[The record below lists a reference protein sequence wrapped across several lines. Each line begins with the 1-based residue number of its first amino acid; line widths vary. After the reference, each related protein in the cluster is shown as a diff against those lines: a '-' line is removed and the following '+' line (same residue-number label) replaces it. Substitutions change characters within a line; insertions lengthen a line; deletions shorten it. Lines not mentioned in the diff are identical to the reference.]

1 VPRYAI
7 EAPEMD
13 LADRRVFVVVDD
25 DSWNEL
31 QAMLSRPLVRKPQ
44 LAKLLTAPS
53 VLERP

>member
-1 VPRYAI
+1 MPRYAI

-44 LAKLLTAPS
+44 LAKLLTTPS